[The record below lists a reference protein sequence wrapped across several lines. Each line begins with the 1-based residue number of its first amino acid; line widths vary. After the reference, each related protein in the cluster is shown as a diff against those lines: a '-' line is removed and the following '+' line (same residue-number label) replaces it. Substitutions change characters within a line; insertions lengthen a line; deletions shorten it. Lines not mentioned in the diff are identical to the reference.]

1 MAHEPYCNCCG
12 CSQLRILDAG
22 FIESLN
28 TTGKFV
34 DYPTSSPTEVTVVD
48 AGWQFIGGRLVGG
61 KSKLD
66 LGASQLSIVGG
77 YLPLL
82 RRGATY
88 VYQSGNPPQNSE
100 LQATAS
106 VSLYDN
112 TQAVFT
118 AELVERAIPQDAD
131 NVWVIGYQA
140 GQAFKSAT
148 SWPGAL
154 EPGRYVYGWRES
166 RFWYG
171 SPFYRSLYQ
180 VNIQAAVSQ
189 QFEFRGFIVNT
200 YTGDAEPFLVS
211 AFFDLPEVA
220 GVVAGASL
228 PAHAGT
234 PLSAFKSRSL
244 EGIGSL
250 VLFSETLS
258 LYEGFDGG
266 YGWTVSEPQPAWQ
279 GTSPPILVGYDLKLS
294 LSLGSDERLVLTA
307 RPSVNPLPLR
317 TAIECL
323 AQPNGESLP
332 TQGFFTASADRGSML
347 PGAVTPAHRTVTI
360 YRNGEQVFSAN
371 NPTSQ
376 QMSQALAQDGVYLT
390 VTEVDDRSI
399 PAWTQPYPN
408 TRRNGPRML
417 KDFSSSV
424 VDSVPPVI
432 GFTPPDD
439 VYWEGAPAFFPVGR
453 MLSTEP
459 LTNLSEWQATVDEDP
474 SSPITRPM
482 GPLAF
487 SSTTGATV
495 YEASGTYTLRLF
507 RRTDHSDIGGNHP
520 ASAPTLQWT
529 AHQKPADDHL
539 GATPKLEDPGLQ
551 TREYFRPRL
560 ASEPVAS
567 LLLTFDRKVNVSQV
581 AASQLT
587 LTKDGQPVQ
596 GCAVAPL
603 DDSGQLFRVTI
614 PTGQQTSRSFWLLT
628 YNPGGV
634 VFTNDDIPVMRFAS
648 RAEFPAV
655 GKTKTVY
662 VHPNSNGGDVRFSY
676 GRAVGV
682 STGPLGYVEL
692 GANDP
697 PVDSRGYPYAPEPC
711 RLVSRVGWLMADMNG
726 YPRAIDTS
734 SIAGPY
740 QIGRIVS
747 VHSSDSL
754 DTEKNKSS
762 IGITGGFFLD
772 HGLAIGE
779 YSPLVNHEGY
789 TPSVPALTSPPVD
802 CSYFGLTT
810 TIDPCPPANVSAC
823 ASPRVAQKHASAIR
837 CDGDIGAIN
846 ISLVAIGENGQPA
859 NLSNEKLVLTN
870 QNISYSGDIDFCVN
884 QDTNSLTNEQG
895 SGIAMLLM
903 AKSGQPYTFGKT
915 LDGMELCQNVWACI
929 DQSREAELPLR
940 ESRSRQPDGSCAGW
954 PEPLYSVGIEFKKT
968 LTAGQVAEL
977 DARPGFQHSQ
987 VRRGGQVVTPEK
999 YQPGDRNFA
1008 TGTAA
1013 DNRCVEW
1020 WQDRKPSMTRAEFQY
1035 IRGFSC
1041 GVVRRLSGS
1050 LKQQAA
1056 QGCISAFRAHKT
1068 FPALKTTTLGELC
1081 LSISIRMVIR
1091 ADVAYEDRR
1100 IKGKYY
1106 ERGAGGPYSN
1116 KCDSVTFE
1124 QLADSSGVAL
1134 ATGQMDYDTC
1144 DFSQGTQF
1152 IADQRWTEWGSI
1164 SDGDEVGTKTVNH
1177 HFLADISDTLVLSKE
1192 QEETLAAGGEVL
1204 IKATGGPA
1212 ISYWKLKKG

>member
-1 MAHEPYCNCCG
+1 MAHEPHCNCCG

-22 FIESLN
+22 FVPNLN

-48 AGWQFIGGRLVGG
+48 GGWQFIGGRLVGG

-66 LGASQLSIVGG
+66 LGASQVSIVGG
-77 YLPLL
+77 YVPLL
-82 RRGATY
+82 RRGAAY

-112 TQAVFT
+112 TEATFT
-118 AELVERAIPQDAD
+118 AELVERAIPQNAAD
-131 NVWVIGYQA
+131 VWVIGYQA
-140 GQAFKSAT
+140 GQTFKSFT
-148 SWPGAL
+148 SWQGSL
-154 EPGRYVYGWRES
+154 EPGRFVYGWRES
-166 RFWYG
+166 RYWYG
-171 SPFYRSLYQ
+171 TPFYRSLYQ

-189 QFEFRGFIVNT
+189 QFDYKGPFSGYSGV
-200 YTGDAEPFLVS
+200 AEPFLVS

-220 GVVAGASL
+220 GASF
-228 PAHAGT
+228 PAHQGT

-258 LYEGFDGG
+258 LYELFDGG

-347 PGAVTPAHRTVTI
+347 PGIVAPVHRTVTI

-376 QMSQALAQDGVYLT
+376 QMSQARAQDGVYLT
-390 VTEVDDRSI
+390 VTEADDRSI

-439 VYWEGAPAFFPVGR
+439 VYWQGTPAVFPVGR

-520 ASAPTLQWT
+520 ASAPTVQWT

-648 RAEFPAV
+648 RAEFPTV

-676 GRAVGV
+676 GRAIGV

-697 PVDSRGYPYAPEPC
+697 PIDSLGYPYAPEPC

-837 CDGDIGAIN
+837 CDGDIGAIKL
-846 ISLVAIGENGQPA
+846 SLVAIGENGQPA

-884 QDTNSLTNEQG
+884 QDTDSIFNEQG
-895 SGIAMLLM
+895 NGVAMLLM
-903 AKSGQPYTFGKT
+903 AKSSEPYTFGET

-940 ESRSRQPDGSCAGW
+940 ESRSRKPDGFCAGW
-954 PEPLYSVGIEFKKT
+954 SEPLYSIT
-968 LTAGQVAEL
+968 LGPQGVYS
-977 DARPGFQHSQ
+977 R
-987 VRRGGQVVTPEK
+987 V
-999 YQPGDRNFA
+999 
-1008 TGTAA
+1008 
-1013 DNRCVEW
+1013 
-1020 WQDRKPSMTRAEFQY
+1020 
-1035 IRGFSC
+1035 RGFSS
-1041 GVVRRLSGS
+1041 GIVRS
-1050 LKQQAA
+1050 LTGALTQKGAQAV
-1056 QGCISAFRAHKT
+1056 ISAYRNHKT

-1081 LSISIRMVIR
+1081 LAISFRMTINAKVDYR
-1091 ADVAYEDRR
+1091 DVRLA
-1100 IKGKYY
+1100 GKYY
-1106 ERGAGGPYSN
+1106 SNTGTFSSSGN
-1116 KCDSVTFE
+1116 KCDNLS
-1124 QLADSSGVAL
+1124 LAEVA
-1134 ATGQMDYDTC
+1134 
-1144 DFSQGTQF
+1144 
-1152 IADQRWTEWGSI
+1152 ADNPPTITEWASFNEGE
-1164 SDGDEVGTKTVNH
+1164 EVGSTTVNH
-1177 HFLADISDTLVLSKE
+1177 QFLADVSDTLVLSNE

-1212 ISYWKLKKG
+1212 ISYWKLQKG